1 MYEALV
7 NALKATGIPFAEY
20 QWSTRPAG
28 DFGVVQLERS
38 VATVEG
44 DGEIQERAYEGSVD
58 LYMKGRDNSKIA
70 LVKQVLTAQCGGAF
84 VLSSIQFE
92 EETGLLHYE
101 WVFQLE
107 GE

>member
-1 MYEALV
+1 MYDTLV
-7 NALKATGIPFAEY
+7 SELKATGIPFAEY

-38 VATVEG
+38 VATIEG
-44 DGEIQERAYEGSVD
+44 DNEIQERAYEGSVD
-58 LYMKGRDNSKIA
+58 LYMQGRDNNKIA
-70 LVKQVLTAQCGGAF
+70 LVEQVLRDICGGAF
-84 VLSSIQFE
+84 VLSAIIFDE
-92 EETGLLHYE
+92 DTGLLHYE